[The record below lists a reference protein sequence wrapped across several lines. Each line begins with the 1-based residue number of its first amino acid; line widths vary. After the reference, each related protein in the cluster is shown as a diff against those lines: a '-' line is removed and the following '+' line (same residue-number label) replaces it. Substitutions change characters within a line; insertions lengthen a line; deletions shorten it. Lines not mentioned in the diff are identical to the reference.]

1 MTGGPVSLRAFRS
14 TFAMDRNP
22 AGLGTVRWGVTRAR
36 SGRCSLP
43 VLDPEELFVE
53 GVVVDLGAGWDQGR
67 RGGEEGLQGAPVG
80 DQPRGGCL
88 RAELDD
94 DACGHAY
101 PS

>member
-1 MTGGPVSLRAFRS
+1 MSARPGDHRA
-14 TFAMDRNP
+14 
-22 AGLGTVRWGVTRAR
+22 GR
-36 SGRCSLP
+36 SGTAEAVRLRCK
-43 VLDPEELFVE
+43 ELFVE
-53 GVVVDLGAGWDQGR
+53 GVVVDLGAGWNQGR
-67 RGGEEGLQGAPVG
+67 SGGEEGLQGAPVG